1 MIDQLPS
8 SADTA
13 PLELSAEPSAPF
25 STSKSTSVPTSGL
38 VSSPQPHSPPSTT
51 STTSVAL
58 STISP
63 QMPASPP
70 FYTPPVPTAS
80 TSDTDPPPLSTPY
93 GDLIGAL
100 RIRSAAD
107 VRTNT
112 VESQAPDSGTSVSG
126 AASPRRTPAS
136 RSSESKISSLDAV
149 LARVRNAWFQL
160 RLETM
165 VLGFDSTASNPQ
177 HDQADSP
184 ATLEQRRAPPQGSDS
199 RCASPPAFSRA
210 TDARIAPIA
219 ARRALLEV
227 GLASTNVALDR
238 IRAAWLRARAE
249 LTVSTVPPISS
260 VHHPSHQCL
269 LSALPFDR
277 LTACTTDSDKT
288 SDSQVPRLF
297 NMGPTPNNK
306 HYRPRYRPRYSVR
319 AALIRLLL
327 QPRLFVPRPDQYQLR
342 YQPRY

>member
-80 TSDTDPPPLSTPY
+80 TSDTDPPPLSMPY

-136 RSSESKISSLDAV
+136 RL
-149 LARVRNAWFQL
+149 NQ
-160 RLETM
+160 
-165 VLGFDSTASNPQ
+165 
-177 HDQADSP
+177 
-184 ATLEQRRAPPQGSDS
+184 
-199 RCASPPAFSRA
+199 FSR
-210 TDARIAPIA
+210 R
-219 ARRALLEV
+219 
-227 GLASTNVALDR
+227 G
-238 IRAAWLRARAE
+238 ARAGAE
-249 LTVSTVPPISS
+249 RLVPAASRNDGPGLRFHGIQST
-260 VHHPSHQCL
+260 
-269 LSALPFDR
+269 
-277 LTACTTDSDKT
+277 T
-288 SDSQVPRLF
+288 
-297 NMGPTPNNK
+297 
-306 HYRPRYRPRYSVR
+306 
-319 AALIRLLL
+319 
-327 QPRLFVPRPDQYQLR
+327 
-342 YQPRY
+342 